1 MSRRRVLPPDD
12 DDDELPEDRPLDED
26 ELEDEELVEYLVD
39 VLDCF

>member
-12 DDDELPEDRPLDED
+12 DELPDDRPLDEE
-26 ELEDEELVEYLVD
+26 ELEDDELVEYLVD